1 MMMLLANRRCLS
13 AVNAYRARTST
24 SNGGYLQSIVL
35 LAIRRHVGRLSL
47 VEQGLSLFYHLTLAL
62 SLSLNKSVVSTLL
75 NDVVS
80 LSDLSACLAQLL
92 AVDLASDSSSSSS
105 SSNSSKTKQE
115 DELIQVRGCMRWTL
129 LSIINVT
136 SAAALALSKD
146 EGITTGNK

>member
-1 MMMLLANRRCLS
+1 MMLLANRRCLS

-105 SSNSSKTKQE
+105 SNSSKTKQE